1 MSKQALY
8 ILGILATILLGALL
22 YPKLC
27 CKDCNMKKTE
37 NAVPLSTENNLTA
50 NYNAFNLNG
59 IDFKYHCNDNFKF
72 LKNTFN
78 NIQPVSDSINN
89 GIGLLKNYFNKN
101 LKEKLLITGYA
112 LNSEKNTS
120 AFPNLGMARANAIK
134 NYFVSKGFASN
145 RFETKGELRDAW
157 KTANDTVL
165 GAVNFEIKHYDN
177 VNTSNTENWN
187 AFKEKINADPL
198 ILYFSSNQTEVNL
211 SVEER
216 QKIAD
221 LAHYLDNVSHAK
233 ISCIGHT
240 DGSGDR
246 NINVQLGQDRADFA
260 KEYLTQNG
268 ISENKIESSSKG
280 PDEPIADNV
289 TVEGKAKNRRTV
301 VTLK

>member
-27 CKDCNMKKTE
+27 CQDCNMENTE
-37 NAVPLSTENNLTA
+37 NTAPVSIDKSLTA
-50 NYNAFNLNG
+50 NYIPFNLSG
-59 IDFKYHCNDNFKF
+59 IDFKYNCSDNFRF

-78 NIQPVSDSINN
+78 NIQPVNDSINN
-89 GIGLLKNYFNKN
+89 GISLLKKYFRKN
-101 LKEKLLITGYA
+101 SKEKLLITGFA

-120 AFPNLGMARANAIK
+120 AFPNLGLARANNIK
-134 NYFVSKGFASN
+134 NYFVSKGFAAD

-157 KTANDTVL
+157 KTSHDTIL
-165 GAVNFEIKHYDN
+165 GAVNFEIRHYDN
-177 VNTSNTENWN
+177 INTSNTEDWN
-187 AFKEKINADPL
+187 ALKEKINADPL
-198 ILYFSSNQTEVNL
+198 ILYFSPNETEINL

-221 LAHYLDNVSHAK
+221 LVHYLDNISYAK

-246 NINVQLGQDRADFA
+246 NVNIQLGQDRADFA
-260 KEYLTQNG
+260 KEYLIQNG
-268 ISENKIESSSKG
+268 IAENKIESSSKG
-280 PDEPIADNV
+280 PDEPVADNV